1 MPNRLAKPILQGD
14 LPFILRGP
22 LFSIRIT
29 STFTFYSISNMKNLF
44 FFLLTL
50 LSTVVFAQK
59 KQLNYYLPESVSY
72 DKNVPTPE
80 EFFGFQ
86 IGEQHLSHDQIVA
99 YMRELDRVS
108 DRISL
113 QMIGRTH
120 EFRQLLMLTITSVE
134 NHKNI
139 DAIRRE
145 HVKLTDASLSAS
157 LETSK
162 MPIVVYQGHSIH
174 GNEPSGA
181 NAGVLAAYFWAA
193 AQGKEVDET
202 LQNVVILFDPA
213 FNPDGLQR
221 FSQWV
226 NMHRSKNLVS
236 DPASREFSE
245 VWPYGRTN
253 HYWFDLNRD
262 WLVSQMPESQA
273 RIKIYHEWKPNIL
286 TDHHEM
292 GSNGTFFFQP
302 GVPSRVNPFTPKMN
316 QELTGKIAE
325 FHAKALNRI
334 GSQYYT
340 KQGFDDFYY
349 GKGSTYPDVNGAVGI
364 LFEQASSRGHA
375 QRTSN
380 GVLTF
385 PFTIRNQLTTSLSTV
400 EAARF
405 LRVEMLNYQ
414 RDFYK
419 NAAAEAAKDAKKAF
433 VFGEKFDRS
442 RLGFFVDMLRRN
454 QIKVYELG
462 QNFKDFT
469 KETSYIVP
477 LEQAQYKLIRASF
490 ERYTEGSNGFFSDSI
505 FYDISAWTLPLA
517 YNINHSAI
525 ENGAFSSNLIGK
537 EVTETATLKGE
548 IVGGKSDFGYA
559 FEWDDYL
566 APLLLNAVLSD
577 GLQAKV
583 ANLPFKIGANN
594 FNYGSVFIPVQNQSK
609 SSEAIHNLLEKTVK
623 KTGVKIFA
631 LQTGLASEG
640 VDLGSPSLANI
651 KKPNVALLVG
661 EGVTNNDAG
670 EVWHLLDTRYEM
682 QAVQIDV
689 ANMGRAKLD
698 NYSCVV
704 MVDGNYTAA
713 TATKIREYLASG
725 GTVAAFGKAVKFL
738 KANDLCAVEFKT
750 TAQNSISKSAAKEKT
765 PRRAYAKFDDDEGAE
780 VIGGAIFETE
790 LDPTSPILYG
800 YRQEKLAVFRG
811 DTMFMD
817 LPVNPYSAPLRYT
830 SNPLMSGYLS
840 AKNKELSKSSASI
853 IVSNIGSG
861 RVIASIDNPNF
872 RAFWYGTNKIMANM
886 ILFGNLIQAGTMEGK
901 K

>member
-1 MPNRLAKPILQGD
+1 
-14 LPFILRGP
+14 
-22 LFSIRIT
+22 
-29 STFTFYSISNMKNLF
+29 MKNLF
-44 FFLLTL
+44 LLFLTV

-59 KQLNYYLPESVSY
+59 KQLNYYLPESVTY

-80 EFFGFQ
+80 DFFGFQ
-86 IGEQHLSHDQIVA
+86 IGEQHLSHDQIVV

-108 DRISL
+108 DRISM

-120 EFRQLLMLTITSVE
+120 EFRPLLILTITAVD
-134 NHKNI
+134 NHKNLET
-139 DAIRRE
+139 IRRE
-145 HVKLTDASLSAS
+145 HLKLSDPSVSAA

-162 MPIVVYQGHSIH
+162 MPIVIYQGHSIH

-202 LQNVVILFDPA
+202 LQNVIILLDPA

-273 RIKIYHEWKPNIL
+273 RIKIYHDWKPNIL

-302 GVPSRVNPFTPKMN
+302 GVPSRVNPFTPAKN

-385 PFTIRNQLTTSLSTV
+385 PFTIRNQLTTNLSTV

-405 LRVEMLNYQ
+405 LRVDMLNYQ
-414 RDFYK
+414 RDFFK
-419 NAAAEAAKDAKKAF
+419 NAAAEAAKDVKKAY
-433 VFGEKFDRS
+433 VFGEKYDRS

-454 QIKVYELG
+454 HIKVYELA
-462 QNFKDFT
+462 QNYKDFA
-469 KETSYIVP
+469 KESAYIIP
-477 LEQAQYKLIRASF
+477 LEQPQYKLIRANF
-490 ERYTEGSNGFFSDSI
+490 ERYTEGSNGFFADSL
-505 FYDISAWTLPLA
+505 FYDISAWSLPLA
-517 YNINHSAI
+517 FNINHAVI
-525 ENGAFSSNLIGK
+525 ENSAFSGNLMGK
-537 EVTETATLKGE
+537 EITENAVLKGE
-548 IVGGKSDFGYA
+548 IIGGKSDYGYA

-566 APLLLNAVLSD
+566 APLLLNAVLTD
-577 GLQAKV
+577 GLQAKLSN
-583 ANLPFKIGANN
+583 APFKIGTNS
-594 FNYGSVFIPVQNQSK
+594 FNLGTVFIPIQNQGK
-609 SSEAIHNLLEKTVK
+609 TSEAIHNLLEKTVR

-631 LQTGLASEG
+631 LQTGLATEG
-640 VDLGSPSLANI
+640 IDLGSPSLATI

-661 EGVTNNDAG
+661 EGVANNDAG

-689 ANMGRAKLD
+689 TNMSRAKLE
-698 NYSCVV
+698 NYSCMV
-704 MVDGNYTAA
+704 MVDGNYSAA
-713 TATKIREYLASG
+713 IVPKLREYVVNG
-725 GTVAAFGKAVKFL
+725 GTITAFGKAVKFL
-738 KANDLCAVEFKT
+738 KNNDLCNIEFK
-750 TAQNSISKSAAKEKT
+750 ISDKDALLKSFKKYTNNEKT
-765 PRRAYAKFDDDEGAE
+765 TRRPYDKFDDDEGAQ

-790 LDPTSPILYG
+790 LDGTHPLMYG
-800 YRQEKLAVFRG
+800 YRQATLPVFRG
-811 DTMFMD
+811 DTMFME
-817 LPVNPYSAPLRYT
+817 LPTNPYSAPLRYT
-830 SNPLMSGYLS
+830 ANPLMSGYLS
-840 AKNKELSKSSASI
+840 AKNKELSKASASI
-853 IVSNIGSG
+853 IVSSIGSG

-886 ILFGNLIQAGTMEGK
+886 ILFGNLIQSGTMEGK

>member
-1 MPNRLAKPILQGD
+1 
-14 LPFILRGP
+14 
-22 LFSIRIT
+22 
-29 STFTFYSISNMKNLF
+29 MKNLI
-44 FFLLTL
+44 FLLLTSFSTL
-50 LSTVVFAQK
+50 VFAQK
-59 KQLNYYLPESVSY
+59 KQLNYYLPESVTY

-80 EFFGFQ
+80 AFFGFQ
-86 IGEQHLSHDQIVA
+86 VGEQHLSHDQIVA

-108 DRISL
+108 DRIAL

-120 EFRQLLMLTITSVE
+120 EFRQLLILTITSVE
-134 NHKNI
+134 NHKNL
-139 DAIRRE
+139 ATIRQE
-145 HVKLTDASLSAS
+145 HLKLSDASLSAS
-157 LETSK
+157 VETSK

-221 FSQWV
+221 FSQWT

-273 RIKIYHEWKPNIL
+273 RIKIYHDWKPNIL

-302 GVPSRVNPFTPKMN
+302 GVPSRVNPFTPPKN
-316 QELTGKIAE
+316 QELTGKIGE

-375 QRTSN
+375 QRTAN
-380 GVLTF
+380 GILTF
-385 PFTIRNQLTTSLSTV
+385 PFTIRNQLTTSLSTI

-414 RDFYK
+414 RDFFK
-419 NAAAEAAKDAKKAF
+419 NAAAEAAKDTKKAY
-433 VFGEKFDRS
+433 VFGEKYDRS
-442 RLGFFVDMLRRN
+442 RLHFFVEMLRRN
-454 QIKVYELG
+454 QIKVYELA
-462 QNFKDFT
+462 QNYKDFT
-469 KETSYIVP
+469 KETSYIIP
-477 LEQAQYKLIRASF
+477 LEQPQYKLIRANF
-490 ERYTEGSNGFFSDSI
+490 ERYTEGVNGFFADSL
-505 FYDISAWTLPLA
+505 FYDISAWSLPLA
-517 YNINHSAI
+517 FNINHSVL
-525 ENGAFSSNLIGK
+525 ENGAFSPNLLGK
-537 EVTETATLKGE
+537 EVTETAALKGE
-548 IVGGKSDFGYA
+548 IVGGKSDYGYA

-566 APLLLNAVLSD
+566 APLLLNAVLTEN
-577 GLQAKV
+577 LQAKL
-583 ANLPFKIGANN
+583 ANAPFKIGSNA
-594 FNYGSVFIPVQNQSK
+594 FNYGTVFIPVQNQSK
-609 SSEAIHNLLEKTVK
+609 SSEAIANFLEKTVK
-623 KTGVKIFA
+623 KTGVKIYA
-631 LQTGLASEG
+631 LQTGLATEG
-640 VDLGSPSLANI
+640 VDLGSPSVVNI
-651 KKPNVALLVG
+651 RKPNVALLVG
-661 EGVTNNDAG
+661 EGVSNNDAG

-689 ANMGRAKLD
+689 MNMTRTKLD

-704 MVDGNYTAA
+704 MVDGTYSAA
-713 TATKIREYLASG
+713 TAAKLKDYLASG

-738 KANDLCAVEFKT
+738 KSNDLCNIEFKT
-750 TAQNSISKSAAKEKT
+750 SSAKSFFSREKT
-765 PRRAYAKFDDDEGAE
+765 PRRPYDKFDDDEGAQ
-780 VIGGAIFETE
+780 VIGGAIFEAE
-790 LDPTSPILYG
+790 LDLTHPLMYG
-800 YRQEKLAVFRG
+800 YRQAKLPVFRG

-817 LPVNPYSAPLRYT
+817 AAQNPYSSPLRYT
-830 SNPLMSGYLS
+830 ANPLMSGYLS
-840 AKNKELSKSSASI
+840 NQNKELAKSSASI
-853 IVSNIGSG
+853 IVSSIGSG

-886 ILFGNLIQAGTMEGK
+886 ILFGNLIQSGTMESK
-901 K
+901 R

>member
-1 MPNRLAKPILQGD
+1 
-14 LPFILRGP
+14 
-22 LFSIRIT
+22 
-29 STFTFYSISNMKNLF
+29 MKNLIF
-44 FFLLTL
+44 IFLTS
-50 LSTVVFAQK
+50 LSTLVFAQK
-59 KQLNYYLPESVSY
+59 KQLNYYLPESVTY

-86 IGEQHLSHDQIVA
+86 VGEQHLSHDQIVA

-120 EFRQLLMLTITSVE
+120 EFRQLLILTITSVE
-134 NHKNI
+134 NQKNL
-139 DAIRRE
+139 ATIRQE
-145 HVKLTDASLSAS
+145 HLKLSDPSLSAS
-157 LETSK
+157 VETSK

-221 FSQWV
+221 FSQWT
-226 NMHRSKNLVS
+226 NMHRSKNLVT

-245 VWPYGRTN
+245 IWPYGRTN

-273 RIKIYHEWKPNIL
+273 RIKIYHDWKPNIL

-302 GVPSRVNPFTPKMN
+302 GVPSRVNPFTPPKN
-316 QELTGKIAE
+316 QELTAKIGE

-375 QRTSN
+375 QRTAN
-380 GVLTF
+380 GILTF
-385 PFTIRNQLTTSLSTV
+385 PFTIRNQLTTSLSTI

-414 RDFYK
+414 RDFFK
-419 NAAAEAAKDAKKAF
+419 NAVAEAAKDTKKAY
-433 VFGEKFDRS
+433 VFGEKYDRS
-442 RLGFFVDMLRRN
+442 RLHFFVEMLRRN
-454 QIKVYELG
+454 QIKVYELA
-462 QNFKDFT
+462 QNYKDFT
-469 KETSYIVP
+469 KETAYIVP
-477 LEQAQYKLIRASF
+477 LEQPQYKLIRANF
-490 ERYTEGSNGFFSDSI
+490 ERYTEGVNGFFADSL
-505 FYDISAWTLPLA
+505 FYDISSWSLPLA
-517 YNINHSAI
+517 FNINHSVI
-525 ENGAFSSNLIGK
+525 DNSVFSPNLMGK
-537 EVTETATLKGE
+537 EVVNSAFPQGE
-548 IVGGKSDFGYA
+548 IIGGKSDYGYA

-566 APLLLNAVLSD
+566 APLLLNAILTEN
-577 GLQAKV
+577 LQAKL
-583 ANLPFKIGANN
+583 ANAPFKIGTNS
-594 FNYGSVFIPVQNQSK
+594 FNYGTVFIPVQNQLK
-609 SSEAIHNLLEKTVK
+609 SSEVIFNFLEKTVK
-623 KTGVKIFA
+623 KTGVKLYA
-631 LQTGLASEG
+631 LQTGLATEG
-640 VDLGSPSLANI
+640 VDLGSPSVVNI

-661 EGVTNNDAG
+661 EGVSNNDAG

-689 ANMGRAKLD
+689 TNMARTKWD
-698 NYSCVV
+698 NYTCVV
-704 MVDGNYTAA
+704 MVDGTYSATTAA
-713 TATKIREYLASG
+713 KLREYITGG

-738 KANDLCAVEFKT
+738 KSNDLCNVEFKT
-750 TAQNSISKSAAKEKT
+750 LSSKPFLSKEKA
-765 PRRAYAKFDDDEGAE
+765 PRRAYDKFDDDEGAQ
-780 VIGGAIFETE
+780 VVGGAIFETE
-790 LDPTSPILYG
+790 LDLTHPLMYG
-800 YRQEKLAVFRG
+800 YRQTKLPVFRG

-817 LPVNPYSAPLRYT
+817 ASQNPYSSPLRYT
-830 SNPLMSGYLS
+830 ANPLMSGYLS
-840 AKNKELSKSSASI
+840 AQNKELAKSSASI
-853 IVSNIGSG
+853 IVSSVGSG

-886 ILFGNLIQAGTMEGK
+886 IFFGNLIQAGTMESK

>member
-1 MPNRLAKPILQGD
+1 
-14 LPFILRGP
+14 
-22 LFSIRIT
+22 
-29 STFTFYSISNMKNLF
+29 MKNLLF
-44 FFLLTL
+44 FFLTL
-50 LSTVVFAQK
+50 LSTLVFAQK
-59 KQLNYYLPESVSY
+59 KQLNYYLPEQGVSGISY
-72 DKNVPTPE
+72 DKTIPTPE

-113 QMIGRTH
+113 QMIGRTY
-120 EFRQLLMLTITSVE
+120 EFRPLLILTITSVE
-134 NHKNI
+134 NQKNI

-145 HVKLTDASLSAS
+145 HLKLSDPSVSGGV
-157 LETSK
+157 ETSK

-245 VWPYGRTN
+245 IWPYGRTN

-273 RIKIYHEWKPNIL
+273 RVKIYHDWKPNIL

-375 QRTSN
+375 QKTAN

-385 PFTIRNQLTTSLSTV
+385 PFTIRNQLTTSLSTI

-405 LRVEMLNYQ
+405 LRVDMLNYQ

-419 NAAAEAAKDAKKAF
+419 NAATEAANDTKKAY
-433 VFGEKFDRS
+433 VFGEKYDRT
-442 RLGFFVDMLRRN
+442 RLQFFVDMLRRN
-454 QIKVYELG
+454 QVKVYELA
-462 QNFKDFT
+462 QNYKDFT
-469 KETSYIVP
+469 KETSFIVP
-477 LEQAQYKLIRASF
+477 LEQPQYKLIRANF
-490 ERYTEGSNGFFSDSI
+490 ERYTEGSNGFFADSL
-505 FYDISAWTLPLA
+505 FYDISAWSLPLA
-517 YNINHSAI
+517 FNINHSII
-525 ENGAFSSNLIGK
+525 EKTAFSTNLIGK
-537 EVTETATLKGE
+537 EITENSTMKGE

-566 APLLLNAVLSD
+566 APLLLNAVLMD
-577 GLQAKV
+577 GLQAKL
-583 ANLPFKIGANN
+583 ANAPFKIGTNN
-594 FNYGSVFIPVQNQSK
+594 FNYGTVFIPVQNQSK

-661 EGVTNNDAG
+661 EGVTNTDAG

-689 ANMGRAKLD
+689 TNMTRAKLD

-704 MVDGNYTAA
+704 MVDGNYTAG
-713 TATKIREYLASG
+713 TATKIREYLATG
-725 GTVAAFGKAVKFL
+725 GTVVAFGKAVKFL
-738 KANDLCAVEFKT
+738 KNNDLCTVEFKNIN
-750 TAQNSISKSAAKEKT
+750 QSGFPKSFGNKEKM
-765 PRRAYAKFDDDEGAE
+765 PRRPYDKFDDDEGAQ
-780 VIGGAIFETE
+780 VIGGAIFEAE
-790 LDPTSPILYG
+790 LDLTHPLAYG
-800 YRQEKLAVFRG
+800 YRTAKLPVFRG
-811 DTMFMD
+811 DTMFME
-817 LPVNPYSAPLRYT
+817 LPINPYSSPARYT
-830 SNPLMSGYLS
+830 ANPLLSGYLNS
-840 AKNKELSKSSASI
+840 QNRELSKSSASI
-853 IVSNIGSG
+853 IVSNVGTG

-872 RAFWYGTNKIMANM
+872 RSFWYGTNKVMANM
-886 ILFGNLIQAGTMEGK
+886 ILFGNLIQNGTMEGK

>member
-1 MPNRLAKPILQGD
+1 
-14 LPFILRGP
+14 
-22 LFSIRIT
+22 
-29 STFTFYSISNMKNLF
+29 MKNLIF
-44 FFLLTL
+44 IFLTS
-50 LSTVVFAQK
+50 LSTLVFAQK
-59 KQLNYYLPESVSY
+59 KQLNYYLPESVTY

-86 IGEQHLSHDQIVA
+86 VGEQHLSHDQIVA

-120 EFRQLLMLTITSVE
+120 EFRQLLILTITSVE
-134 NHKNI
+134 NQKNL
-139 DAIRRE
+139 ATIRQE
-145 HVKLTDASLSAS
+145 HLKLSDPSLSAS
-157 LETSK
+157 VETSK

-221 FSQWV
+221 FSQWT
-226 NMHRSKNLVS
+226 NMHRSKNLVT

-245 VWPYGRTN
+245 IWPYGRTN

-273 RIKIYHEWKPNIL
+273 RIKMYHDWKPNIL

-302 GVPSRVNPFTPKMN
+302 GVPSRVNPFTPPKN
-316 QELTGKIAE
+316 QELTAKIGE

-375 QRTSN
+375 QRTAN
-380 GVLTF
+380 GILTF
-385 PFTIRNQLTTSLSTV
+385 PFTIRNQLTTSLSTI

-414 RDFYK
+414 RDFFK
-419 NAAAEAAKDAKKAF
+419 NAVAEAAKDTKKAY
-433 VFGEKFDRS
+433 VFGEKYDRS
-442 RLGFFVDMLRRN
+442 RLHFFVEMLRRN
-454 QIKVYELG
+454 QIKVYELA
-462 QNFKDFT
+462 QNYKDFT
-469 KETSYIVP
+469 KETAYIVP
-477 LEQAQYKLIRASF
+477 LEQPQYKLIRANF
-490 ERYTEGSNGFFSDSI
+490 ERYTEGVNGFFADSL
-505 FYDISAWTLPLA
+505 FYDISSWSLPLA
-517 YNINHSAI
+517 FNINHSVI
-525 ENGAFSSNLIGK
+525 DNSVFSPNLMGK
-537 EVTETATLKGE
+537 EVVNSAFPQGE
-548 IVGGKSDFGYA
+548 IIGGKSDYGYA

-566 APLLLNAVLSD
+566 APLLLNAILTEN
-577 GLQAKV
+577 LQAKL
-583 ANLPFKIGANN
+583 ANAPFKIGTNS
-594 FNYGSVFIPVQNQSK
+594 FNYGTVFIPVQNQLK
-609 SSEAIHNLLEKTVK
+609 SSEVIFNFLEKTVK
-623 KTGVKIFA
+623 KTGVKLYA
-631 LQTGLASEG
+631 LQTGLATEG
-640 VDLGSPSLANI
+640 VDLGSPSVVNI

-661 EGVTNNDAG
+661 EGVSNNDAG

-689 ANMGRAKLD
+689 TNMARTKWD
-698 NYSCVV
+698 NYTCVV
-704 MVDGNYTAA
+704 MVDGTYSATTAA
-713 TATKIREYLASG
+713 KLREYITGG

-738 KANDLCAVEFKT
+738 KSNDLCNVEFKT
-750 TAQNSISKSAAKEKT
+750 LSSKPFLSKEKA
-765 PRRAYAKFDDDEGAE
+765 PRRAYDKFDDDEGAQ
-780 VIGGAIFETE
+780 VVGGAIFETE
-790 LDPTSPILYG
+790 LDLTHPLMYG
-800 YRQEKLAVFRG
+800 YRQTKLPVFRG

-817 LPVNPYSAPLRYT
+817 ASQNPYSSPLRYT
-830 SNPLMSGYLS
+830 ANPLMSGYLS
-840 AKNKELSKSSASI
+840 AQNKELAKSSASI
-853 IVSNIGSG
+853 IVSSVGSG

-886 ILFGNLIQAGTMEGK
+886 IFFGNLIQAGTMESK

>member
-1 MPNRLAKPILQGD
+1 
-14 LPFILRGP
+14 
-22 LFSIRIT
+22 
-29 STFTFYSISNMKNLF
+29 MKNLL
-44 FFLLTL
+44 FLFLTS
-50 LSTVVFAQK
+50 LSTLVFAQK
-59 KQLNYYLPESVSY
+59 KQLNYYLPESVTY

-86 IGEQHLSHDQIVA
+86 VGEQHLSHDQIVA
-99 YMRELDRVS
+99 YVRELDRVS
-108 DRISL
+108 DRIAL

-120 EFRQLLMLTITSVE
+120 EFRQLLILTITSVE
-134 NHKNI
+134 NHKNLA
-139 DAIRRE
+139 AIRQE
-145 HVKLTDASLSAS
+145 HLKLSDPSVSATV
-157 LETSK
+157 ETSK

-221 FSQWV
+221 FSQWT
-226 NMHRSKNLVS
+226 NMHRSKNLVT
-236 DPASREFSE
+236 DPSSREFSE

-273 RIKIYHEWKPNIL
+273 RLKIYHDWKPNIL

-292 GSNGTFFFQP
+292 GSNSTFFFQP
-302 GVPSRVNPFTPKMN
+302 GVPSRVNPFTPLKN
-316 QELTGKIAE
+316 QELTGKIGE

-334 GSQYYT
+334 GSQYFT
-340 KQGFDDFYY
+340 KQGYDDFYY

-375 QRTSN
+375 QRTAN

-385 PFTIRNQLTTSLSTV
+385 PFTIRNQLTTSLSTI

-414 RDFYK
+414 RDFFK
-419 NAAAEAAKDAKKAF
+419 NAAAEAAKDVKKAY
-433 VFGEKFDRS
+433 VFGEKYDRS
-442 RLGFFVDMLRRN
+442 RLQFFVEMLRRN
-454 QIKVYELG
+454 QIKVYELA
-462 QNFKDFT
+462 QNYKDFT

-477 LEQAQYKLIRASF
+477 LEQPQYKLIRASF
-490 ERYTEGSNGFFSDSI
+490 ERYTEGVNGFFADSL

-517 YNINHSAI
+517 FNINHSAL
-525 ENGAFSSNLIGK
+525 ENGAFSPNLMGK
-537 EVTETATLKGE
+537 EVTETALLRGE
-548 IVGGKSDFGYA
+548 IVGGKSDYGYA
-559 FEWDDYL
+559 FEWDDYF
-566 APLLLNAVLSD
+566 APLLLNAVLTEN
-577 GLQAKV
+577 LQAKL
-583 ANLPFKIGANN
+583 ANAPFKIGTNS
-594 FNYGSVFIPVQNQSK
+594 FNYGTVFVPVQNQSK
-609 SSEAIHNLLEKTVK
+609 SSEVIFNLLEKTVK
-623 KTGVKIFA
+623 KTGVKIYA
-631 LQTGLASEG
+631 LQTGLATEG
-640 VDLGSPSLANI
+640 IDLGSPSVVNI

-661 EGVTNNDAG
+661 EGVSNNDAG

-689 ANMGRAKLD
+689 TNITRAKLD
-698 NYSCVV
+698 NYTCVV
-704 MVDGNYTAA
+704 MVDGTYSAA
-713 TATKIREYLASG
+713 TVAKLKEYLASG
-725 GTVAAFGKAVKFL
+725 GTVAAFGKAVKTL
-738 KANDLCAVEFKT
+738 KSNDLCNVEFKT
-750 TAQNSISKSAAKEKT
+750 LPAKSPLSKGKM
-765 PRRAYAKFDDDEGAE
+765 PLRAYDKFDDDEGAQ
-780 VIGGAIFETE
+780 VIGGAIFEAE
-790 LDPTSPILYG
+790 LDPTHPLMYG
-800 YRQEKLAVFRG
+800 YRQAKLPVFRG

-817 LPVNPYSAPLRYT
+817 AAQNPYSSPLRYT
-830 SNPLMSGYLS
+830 ANPLMSGYLS
-840 AKNKELSKSSASI
+840 SQNKELAKSSASI
-853 IVSNIGSG
+853 IVSNVGSG

-886 ILFGNLIQAGTMEGK
+886 ILFGNLIQAGTMESK

>member
-1 MPNRLAKPILQGD
+1 
-14 LPFILRGP
+14 
-22 LFSIRIT
+22 
-29 STFTFYSISNMKNLF
+29 MKNLI
-44 FFLLTL
+44 FLLLTS
-50 LSTVVFAQK
+50 LSTLVFAQK
-59 KQLNYYLPESVSY
+59 KQLNYYLPESVTY

-86 IGEQHLSHDQIVA
+86 VGEQHLSHDQIVA

-120 EFRQLLMLTITSVE
+120 EFRQLLILTITSVE
-134 NHKNI
+134 NHKNLA
-139 DAIRRE
+139 AIRQE
-145 HVKLTDASLSAS
+145 HLKLSDPTLSAS
-157 LETSK
+157 VETSK

-193 AQGKEVDET
+193 AQGKEVEGT

-221 FSQWV
+221 FSQWT
-226 NMHRSKNLVS
+226 NMHRSKNLVT

-273 RIKIYHEWKPNIL
+273 RIKIYHDWKPNIL

-302 GVPSRVNPFTPKMN
+302 GVPSRVNPFTPPKN
-316 QELTGKIAE
+316 QELTAKIGE

-375 QRTSN
+375 QRTAN

-385 PFTIRNQLTTSLSTV
+385 PFTIRNQLTTNLSTI

-414 RDFYK
+414 RDFFK
-419 NAAAEAAKDAKKAF
+419 NAAAEAAKDTKKAY
-433 VFGEKFDRS
+433 VFGEKHDRT
-442 RLGFFVDMLRRN
+442 RLQFFVEMLRRN

-462 QNFKDFT
+462 QNYKDFI
-469 KETSYIVP
+469 KETAYIVP
-477 LEQAQYKLIRASF
+477 LEQPQYKLIRANF
-490 ERYTEGSNGFFSDSI
+490 ERYTEGVNGFFADSL
-505 FYDISAWTLPLA
+505 FYDISAWSLPLA
-517 YNINHSAI
+517 FNINHSVL
-525 ENGAFSSNLIGK
+525 ENGAFSPNLMGK

-548 IVGGKSDFGYA
+548 IVGGKSDYGYA

-566 APLLLNAVLSD
+566 APLLLNAILTD
-577 GLQAKV
+577 NLQAKL
-583 ANLPFKIGANN
+583 ANAPFKIGTNA
-594 FNYGSVFIPVQNQSK
+594 FNYGTVFIPVQNQSK
-609 SSEAIHNLLEKTVK
+609 SSEAVFNFLEKTVK
-623 KTGVKIFA
+623 KTGVKIYA
-631 LQTGLASEG
+631 LQTGLATEG
-640 VDLGSPSLANI
+640 VDLGSPSVVNI
-651 KKPNVALLVG
+651 RKPNVALLVG
-661 EGVTNNDAG
+661 EGVSNNDAG

-689 ANMGRAKLD
+689 TNMSRTKLD
-698 NYSCVV
+698 NYTCVV
-704 MVDGNYTAA
+704 MVDGTYSAA
-713 TATKIREYLASG
+713 TAAKIKDYLASG
-725 GTVAAFGKAVKFL
+725 GTVTAFGKAVKFL
-738 KANDLCAVEFKT
+738 KINDLCNVEFKT
-750 TAQNSISKSAAKEKT
+750 LPAKSFFSRDKT
-765 PRRAYAKFDDDEGAE
+765 SRRPYDKFDDDEGAQ
-780 VIGGAIFETE
+780 VIGGAIFEAE
-790 LDPTSPILYG
+790 LDLTHPLMYG
-800 YRQEKLAVFRG
+800 YRQAILPVFRG

-817 LPVNPYSAPLRYT
+817 ATQNPYSSPLRYT
-830 SNPLMSGYLS
+830 ANPLMSGYLS
-840 AKNKELSKSSASI
+840 SQNKELAKSSASI
-853 IVSNIGSG
+853 VVSNVGSG

-886 ILFGNLIQAGTMEGK
+886 ILFGNLIQSGTMEGK

>member
-1 MPNRLAKPILQGD
+1 
-14 LPFILRGP
+14 
-22 LFSIRIT
+22 
-29 STFTFYSISNMKNLF
+29 MKNLL
-44 FFLLTL
+44 FLFLTS
-50 LSTVVFAQK
+50 LSTLVFAQK
-59 KQLNYYLPESVSY
+59 KQLNYYLPESVTY

-86 IGEQHLSHDQIVA
+86 VGEQHLSHDQIVA
-99 YMRELDRVS
+99 YVRELDRVS
-108 DRISL
+108 DRIAL

-120 EFRQLLMLTITSVE
+120 EFRQLLILTITSVE
-134 NHKNI
+134 NHKNLA
-139 DAIRRE
+139 AIRQE
-145 HVKLTDASLSAS
+145 HLKLSDPSVSATV
-157 LETSK
+157 ETSK

-221 FSQWV
+221 FSQWT
-226 NMHRSKNLVS
+226 NMHRSKNLVT
-236 DPASREFSE
+236 DPSSREFSE

-273 RIKIYHEWKPNIL
+273 RLKIYHDWKPNIL

-292 GSNGTFFFQP
+292 GSNSTFFFQP
-302 GVPSRVNPFTPKMN
+302 GVPSRVNPFTPLKN
-316 QELTGKIAE
+316 QELTGKIGE

-334 GSQYYT
+334 GSQYFT
-340 KQGFDDFYY
+340 KQGYDDFYY

-375 QRTSN
+375 QRTAN

-385 PFTIRNQLTTSLSTV
+385 PFTIRNQLTTSLSTI

-414 RDFYK
+414 RDFFK
-419 NAAAEAAKDAKKAF
+419 NAAAEAAKDVKKAY
-433 VFGEKFDRS
+433 VFGEKYDRS
-442 RLGFFVDMLRRN
+442 RLQFFVEMLRRN
-454 QIKVYELG
+454 QIKVYELA
-462 QNFKDFT
+462 QNYKDFT

-477 LEQAQYKLIRASF
+477 LEQPQYKLIRASF
-490 ERYTEGSNGFFSDSI
+490 ERYTEGVNGFFADSL

-517 YNINHSAI
+517 FNINHSAL
-525 ENGAFSSNLIGK
+525 ENGAFSPNLMGK
-537 EVTETATLKGE
+537 EVTETALLRGE
-548 IVGGKSDFGYA
+548 IVGGKSDYGYA
-559 FEWDDYL
+559 FEWDDYF
-566 APLLLNAVLSD
+566 APLLLNAVLTEN
-577 GLQAKV
+577 LQAKL
-583 ANLPFKIGANN
+583 ANAPFKIGTNS
-594 FNYGSVFIPVQNQSK
+594 FNYGTVFVPVQNQSK
-609 SSEAIHNLLEKTVK
+609 SSEVIFNLLEKTVK
-623 KTGVKIFA
+623 KTGVKIYA
-631 LQTGLASEG
+631 LQTGLATEG
-640 VDLGSPSLANI
+640 IDLGSPSVVNI

-661 EGVTNNDAG
+661 EGVSNNDAG

-689 ANMGRAKLD
+689 TNMTRAKLD
-698 NYSCVV
+698 NYTCVV
-704 MVDGNYTAA
+704 MVDGTYSAA
-713 TATKIREYLASG
+713 TVAKLKEYLASG
-725 GTVAAFGKAVKFL
+725 GTVAAFGKAVKTL
-738 KANDLCAVEFKT
+738 KSNDLCNVEFKT
-750 TAQNSISKSAAKEKT
+750 LPAKSPLSKGKM
-765 PRRAYAKFDDDEGAE
+765 PLRAYDKFDDDEGAQ
-780 VIGGAIFETE
+780 VIGGAIFEAE
-790 LDPTSPILYG
+790 LDPTHPLMYG
-800 YRQEKLAVFRG
+800 YRQAKLPVFRG

-817 LPVNPYSAPLRYT
+817 AAQNPYSSPLRYT
-830 SNPLMSGYLS
+830 ANPLMSGYLS
-840 AKNKELSKSSASI
+840 SQNKELAKSSASI
-853 IVSNIGSG
+853 IVSNVGSG

-886 ILFGNLIQAGTMEGK
+886 ILFGNLIQAGTMESK